1 MKKEQICDKIEDLL
15 GTRLSSLDR
24 MTNKDLEK
32 LYSTL
37 SQPKNLLR
45 MGLRSRKDEIKDIT
59 ESLDLPELPVGLI
72 DITEVLGDPLKGLS
86 LLLKISKKADETSE

>member
-15 GTRLSSLDR
+15 GTKLSSLDR

-32 LYSTL
+32 LYSTH

-59 ESLDLPELPVGLI
+59 ESLDLPELPVGLT

-86 LLLKISKKADETSE
+86 LLLKISKKAGEKSE